1 MEYRKADVVPK
12 TITYS
17 MKKLFLSAAIAALSL
32 PAMAGGL
39 LTNTNQNAAFLRNM
53 SQDAQITLT
62 SIYANPAG
70 NAFLSEG
77 WHLSLN
83 SQTAFQQRNI
93 DTTFPLFLQNVNN
106 RNATH
111 QFKGE
116 AKAPVVPSV
125 SVSYNKERW
134 SLLAHFALNGGGGKC
149 EFAEGLGSFESLV
162 GGLFAKNL
170 QNVQGLLSQG
180 IGAQVAQQYIAAGI
194 PAEQAMA
201 MGAQIGQS
209 TQITGYS
216 MDSYLRGRS
225 YYFGLTLG
233 GTYKF
238 TDNFSGFVGL
248 RGVYASCNYNGYVQD
263 VKAHYNVP
271 ANAQLQFPG
280 VEEASQSLN
289 TDLALNCNQT
299 GFGVT
304 PIIGLD
310 WMIND
315 HWNLA
320 MKYEA
325 PTKINLK
332 NDTEMNETA
341 QSMIENDPESM
352 LAQFADGEKVR
363 EDIPAILTAGVMYT
377 PIEQVR
383 INAGWHYYFDKQ
395 AKKYGDKQDLLKKG
409 SQEFNFGVDWRFH
422 RLFTVSASWQNTNY
436 RMTDEYMNDISFN
449 LPSNSFGCGFR
460 IHPSKY
466 FNVDLGYMHSFYRDR
481 EVTTATSAGPK
492 VDLYSR
498 TNDCFG
504 IGFNIY
510 L

>member
-1 MEYRKADVVPK
+1 
-12 TITYS
+12 
-17 MKKLFLSAAIAALSL
+17 MKKVILSAAIAAISL

-53 SQDAQITLT
+53 AQDAQLTLT
-62 SIYANPAG
+62 GIYANPAG
-70 NAFLSEG
+70 NVFLSEG

-93 DTTFPLFLQNVNN
+93 DTTFPLFAMNVNN
-106 RNATH
+106 REATH
-111 QFKGE
+111 RFEGD
-116 AKAPVVPSV
+116 AKAPIVPSV
-125 SVSYNKERW
+125 SVSYNRERW

-149 EFAEGLGSFESLV
+149 EFAQGLGSFESLV
-162 GGLFAKNL
+162 GGIFA
-170 QNVQGLLSQG
+170 QNMGTMQGL
-180 IGAQVAQQYIAAGI
+180 IGQAVGGQVAQGLVAAGI
-194 PAEQAMA
+194 PADQAVA
-201 MGAQIGQS
+201 LGNQVGAT
-209 TQITGYS
+209 TQVTGYS

-225 YYFGLTLG
+225 YYFGLTIG
-233 GTYKF
+233 GAYKF
-238 TDNFSGFVGL
+238 LDNFSGFLGL

-263 VKAHYNVP
+263 LKAHYNVP
-271 ANAQLQFPG
+271 AFNHPATGQPIFAG
-280 VEEASQSLN
+280 VQGSQSLDTN
-289 TDLALNCNQT
+289 LALNCNQT

-310 WMIND
+310 WKVNE

-341 QSMIENDPESM
+341 AALAQNPTSP
-352 LAQFADGEKVR
+352 LAQFRDGEKVR
-363 EDIPAILTAGVMYT
+363 EDIPGTLTAGVMYT

-395 AKKYGDKQDLLKKG
+395 ATKYGDKQELLKKG
-409 SQEFNFGVDWRFH
+409 SLEFNAGIDWRFH

-449 LPSNSFGCGFR
+449 LPSNCFGCGFR

-466 FNVDLGYMHSFYRDR
+466 FNVDLGYMHTFYRDR
-481 EVTTATSAGPK
+481 EVTTATAAGPK